1 MTIGM
6 TTMTTGTT
14 IDPPVVRRAS
24 GLPVRFRIAIAV
36 GLLVTVALTGAG
48 LLMLL
53 IGEARIDE
61 NIRDDA
67 AQEMAEFAEFQRTG
81 LDPETGESFQSLE
94 RLLRV
99 YLERNVPAA
108 SELMMGYWDGGL
120 RVASASD
127 REGLL
132 GDQEFRNAVER
143 SVSTATSSQV
153 VVTEWGE
160 VYFDV
165 LPLRDRGG
173 AGAFVVAFFVED
185 EKGDLYELL
194 RTYAVAALLAL
205 GLATALAAWQAG
217 RLLTPVRTLRETAEE
232 ISETDLS
239 RRLPVTGNDDL
250 TDLTR
255 TFNAMLSR
263 LDQAFQGQR
272 AFLDDAGHELRTPL
286 TILRGHLELLDE
298 HDAAEVEA
306 TRELLLDEIDRMARL
321 VDDLILLTKA
331 DRPGFVTVGTV
342 DVGDLVETVV
352 GKLRGLGDRRW
363 TVDAA
368 PARMVSLDEQ
378 RITQAL
384 VQLAQNAV
392 KHTVPGDE
400 IGLGASV
407 DADAVE
413 FWVRDSGPG
422 VPDDAKDRIF
432 DRFVRLKG
440 ADSAPSEGFGL
451 GLSIVSAIAEA
462 HGGTVRVEDVTPR
475 GARFVVRFPRAE
487 RKG

>member
-1 MTIGM
+1 MT
-6 TTMTTGTT
+6 TTGTT
-14 IDPPVVRRAS
+14 GTTTESPAGGRRAS
-24 GLPVRFRIAIAV
+24 GLPVRYRIAIAV
-36 GLLVTVALTGAG
+36 GVLVAVALTAAG

-53 IGEARIDE
+53 IGGARIEE

-67 AQEMAEFAEFQRTG
+67 AQEMAEFEEFQRTG
-81 LDPETGESFQSLE
+81 LDPDTGETFRSLE

-108 SELMMGYWDGGL
+108 SELMLGYWDGGL
-120 RVASASD
+120 RVASASNRQALLRDEDFVGAVD
-127 REGLL
+127 RTVRTAAGSQMISTSW
-132 GDQEFRNAVER
+132 GD
-143 SVSTATSSQV
+143 
-153 VVTEWGE
+153 

-165 LPLRDRGG
+165 LPVRDNSNE
-173 AGAFVVAFFVED
+173 GAFIVAFFVDD
-185 EKGDLYELL
+185 EKQDLYELL
-194 RTYAVAALLAL
+194 RIYAVAAVMAL
-205 GLATALAAWQAG
+205 GLAIALAAWQAG

-298 HDAAEVEA
+298 HDANEVDH
-306 TRELLLDEIDRMARL
+306 TRALLLDEVDRMSRL

-331 DRPGFVTVGTV
+331 DRPGFVTPDVVEVG
-342 DVGDLVETVV
+342 GLVERVV
-352 GKLRGLGDRRW
+352 GKARGLGDRHW
-363 TVDAA
+363 VVDAA
-368 PARMVSLDEQ
+368 PRETVPVDEQ
-378 RITQAL
+378 RVTQAL
-384 VQLAQNAV
+384 VQLAQNAA
-392 KHTVPGDE
+392 KHTGPGDE
-400 IGLGASV
+400 VGIGASV
-407 DADAVE
+407 DAGSVE

-422 VPDDAKDRIF
+422 VPEHAKDRIF
-432 DRFVRLKG
+432 DRFVRLRTDG
-440 ADSAPSEGFGL
+440 GEGFGL

-462 HGGTVRVEDVTPR
+462 HGGSVRVEDVAPQ
-475 GARFVVRFPRAE
+475 GARFVVRLPAVE
-487 RKG
+487 RQG

>member
-1 MTIGM
+1 MMAGT
-6 TTMTTGTT
+6 TTGTT
-14 IDPPVVRRAS
+14 TESRTALRPAS
-24 GLPVRFRIAIAV
+24 GLPVRFRIALAI
-36 GLLVTVALTGAG
+36 GLLVAVALTGAG
-48 LLMLL
+48 LIMML

-67 AQEMAEFAEFQRTG
+67 AQEMAEFTEFQRTG
-81 LDPETGESFQSLE
+81 LDPDTGAEFRSLE

-108 SELMMGYWDGGL
+108 SELMLGYWDDGL

-127 REGLL
+127 RQGLL
-132 GDQEFRNAVER
+132 RDPDFVSAVDR
-143 SVSTATSSQV
+143 SVRTSTGSQV
-153 VVTEWGE
+153 VTTGWGE

-165 LPLRDRGG
+165 LPLRDRDD
-173 AGAFVVAFFVED
+173 AGAFVVAFFVD
-185 EKGDLYELL
+185 GEKRDLDELL
-194 RTYAVAALLAL
+194 RTYAVAAVMAL
-205 GLATALAAWQAG
+205 GLVTALAAWQAG

-286 TILRGHLELLDE
+286 TILRGHLELVDE
-298 HDAAEVEA
+298 NDPGEVSA
-306 TRELLLDEIDRMARL
+306 TRELLLDEVDRMSRL

-331 DRPGFVTVGTV
+331 DRPGFVTPSAV
-342 DVGDLVETVV
+342 DLGELVERVT
-352 GKLRGLGDRRW
+352 GKVRGLGDRHW

-368 PARMVSLDEQ
+368 PRTPVWVDEQ

-384 VQLAQNAV
+384 AQLAQNAV
-392 KHTVPGDE
+392 KHTDGDDE
-400 IGLGASV
+400 IGLGAV
-407 DADAVE
+407 VE
-413 FWVRDSGPG
+413 NGWAELWVRDTGVG
-422 VPDDAKDRIF
+422 VPDEQKERIF
-432 DRFVRLKG
+432 DRFVRLHDDARG
-440 ADSAPSEGFGL
+440 DDAGFGL

-462 HGGTVRVEDVTPR
+462 HGGSVRVEDATPH
-475 GARFVVRFPRAE
+475 GARFVVRVPATE